1 MQQQFQMLRERTV
14 LRDLVGGSY
23 VISYSKTGYV
33 SKEVAQTASDG
44 ATIRLDQQLTIK
56 DGRVSGLVQDLSG
69 ARLAEATVTAT
80 HSNGNV
86 YTSIT
91 NTQGEYSLI
100 SLELGNYTINATKT
114 GYSSPEDESFTLG
127 VDETE
132 LTQVN
137 VDGLVLNNA
146 GITGTIAQA
155 VTNAGIKGAE
165 ISLIGREGNGSSFTV
180 SEASRTYAISGM
192 SPGNFLLITS
202 KEGFESD
209 TTGVLLTA
217 GMTISED
224 VQLSSNI
231 SSLSGIVTD
240 KSGNTLGFNVMV
252 IASNNVNSYTTKSD
266 ESGNFQF
273 NEIENR
279 ANYTLETDI
288 YREGYENGSLT
299 YFIASGESAATL
311 SRI

>member
-1 MQQQFQMLRERTV
+1 MLAHGLKQRQTGRLFV
-14 LRDLVGGSY
+14 WINSLRLGWSGVGP
-23 VISYSKTGYV
+23 
-33 SKEVAQTASDG
+33 
-44 ATIRLDQQLTIK
+44 
-56 DGRVSGLVQDLSG
+56 VQDLSG
-69 ARLAEATVTAT
+69 ARLEATVTAT
-80 HSNGNV
+80 HSTNV
-86 YTSIT
+86 YASIT
-91 NTQGEYSLI
+91 NTQNSLI

-155 VTNAGIKGAE
+155 ITNAGIKGAE

-180 SEASRTYAISGM
+180 SEASGTYAISGM

-240 KSGNTLGFNVMV
+240 KSGNTL
-252 IASNNVNSYTTKSD
+252 D
-266 ESGNFQF
+266 L
-273 NEIENR
+273 
-279 ANYTLETDI
+279 TLW
-288 YREGYENGSLT
+288 
-299 YFIASGESAATL
+299 
-311 SRI
+311 